1 MKTIKTTFK
10 TFTLS
15 FALLAASGQSALAN
29 ENISQELANISSSFI
44 CADSPTRC
52 EIQLQEQLAAAAAAA
67 EYDSQQ
73 SETYSNQE
81 PVTQSSAFICA
92 DSPTRCE

>member
-1 MKTIKTTFK
+1 MKTIKTTLK

-15 FALLAASGQSALAN
+15 FALLAASGQSAVAN
-29 ENISQELANISSSFI
+29 ENISQELANISSNFV
-44 CADSPTRC
+44 CTDSPTRC

-67 EYDSQQ
+67 EYSSQE
-73 SETYSNQE
+73 SETFPNQE
-81 PVTQSSAFICA
+81 SATQSSAFICA